1 MEAEVAKGEQADE
14 GALTKHL
21 RFIKRIAPDMLDG
34 VLATLQG
41 PAAGFGTV
49 ACNVAARMAQ
59 ND

>member
-1 MEAEVAKGEQADE
+1 MAKGEQADE